1 MLATASSMAIEDR
14 VNVKAH
20 RTGNTGTTKV
30 RTPQTMLAARA
41 LDKQSASSTSFDLTM
56 DRKVLV

>member
-1 MLATASSMAIEDR
+1 MAIEDR